1 VKKNRSGKARN
12 IVAKNAGDDSAR
24 DVVEKAQR
32 EGKAGRGPGARL
44 VLFLRQVLDELG
56 KVVTPTRK
64 ELVNYTLVVL
74 VFVLIMM
81 AFVSVLD
88 LFFGWGVSWVFGDG
102 RSLFG

>member
-1 VKKNRSGKARN
+1 MATNPADESGNDIVNKAKADPGSRRG
-12 IVAKNAGDDSAR
+12 VWAR
-24 DVVEKAQR
+24 M
-32 EGKAGRGPGARL
+32 
-44 VLFLRQVLDELG
+44 VLFIRQVLDELS

-74 VFVLIMM
+74 VFVVIMM

-88 LFFGWGVSWVFGDG
+88 IFFGWGVSWIFGDG

>member
-1 VKKNRSGKARN
+1 MSDTSSETPGEDLVSKAR
-12 IVAKNAGDDSAR
+12 KERDSRRGAFAR
-24 DVVEKAQR
+24 F
-32 EGKAGRGPGARL
+32 
-44 VLFLRQVLDELG
+44 VLFIRQVMDELS

-74 VFVLIMM
+74 VFVIIMM

-88 LFFGWGVSWVFGDG
+88 LFFGWGVSWIFGDG